1 MENSQNNRKPIY
13 DGILEQGEYPATVCK
28 ATPLPANGQLPP
40 SIRVMFILE
49 FPTCVSFVSGFI
61 NQQFQAGDKTS
72 VWLKNLGVVPTSNI
86 TPVDQLVG
94 KKCRIYIEP
103 GKRVF
108 SNNLQKEIQ
117 YYKIKALT
125 SANKTVPVPT
135 MATQAP
141 VPTVQQPVQVQQAYQ
156 QPVVNAQA
164 PNPFRQAQVVQPQP
178 VQAPAPQIQPIYAV
192 PQGGVVLNPDPYAYT
207 YQAPNDATNPAQA
220 VPQQVAQPKVQP
232 VLQPVVQQAV
242 AQPLPSVKVNESELD
257 F

>member
-164 PNPFRQAQVVQPQP
+164 PNPFRQAQAVQPQP
-178 VQAPAPQIQPIYAV
+178 VQAPVPQIQPIYAV
-192 PQGGVVLNPDPYAYT
+192 PQNGTVVNPNPYANT
-207 YQAPNDATNPAQA
+207 YQAPNVATAPVQA
-220 VPQQVAQPKVQP
+220 VPQQVAQPV
-232 VLQPVVQQAV
+232 VQPVVQQAV
-242 AQPLPSVKVNESELD
+242 AQPLPTVKVNESELD

>member
-28 ATPLPANGQLPP
+28 VTPIPANGQLPP

-72 VWLKNLGVVPTSNI
+72 VWLKNLGVTPTSNI
-86 TPVDQLVG
+86 TPMDQLVG

-125 SANKTVPVPT
+125 AANKTVPVPA

-141 VPTVQQPVQVQQAYQ
+141 APVVQQPVQVQQAYQ
-156 QPVVNAQA
+156 QPVVNTAT
-164 PNPFRQAQVVQPQP
+164 PNPFRQAQVAQPQP
-178 VQAPAPQIQPIYAV
+178 VQQVVPQVQPQYNAPVAQPVYTAPQANYAQPV
-192 PQGGVVLNPDPYAYT
+192 
-207 YQAPNDATNPAQA
+207 
-220 VPQQVAQPKVQP
+220 QQVAQPVATQP
-232 VLQPVVQQAV
+232 VQPVVQQAV
-242 AQPLPSVKVNESELD
+242 AQPLPTVTVSATELD

>member
-86 TPVDQLVG
+86 TPIDQLVG

-141 VPTVQQPVQVQQAYQ
+141 APMVQQPVQVQQTYQ
-156 QPVVNAQA
+156 QPVVNTQA
-164 PNPFRQAQVVQPQP
+164 PNPFRQAQVVQAQP
-178 VQAPAPQIQPIYAV
+178 VQAPVPQIQPIYAV
-192 PQGGVVLNPDPYAYT
+192 PQSGTVLNNPYANT
-207 YQAPNDATNPAQA
+207 YQTPKVATAPVQA
-220 VPQQVAQPKVQP
+220 IPQQVAQPAV
-232 VLQPVVQQAV
+232 QPVVQQAV
-242 AQPLPSVKVNESELD
+242 AQPLPMVKVNESELD